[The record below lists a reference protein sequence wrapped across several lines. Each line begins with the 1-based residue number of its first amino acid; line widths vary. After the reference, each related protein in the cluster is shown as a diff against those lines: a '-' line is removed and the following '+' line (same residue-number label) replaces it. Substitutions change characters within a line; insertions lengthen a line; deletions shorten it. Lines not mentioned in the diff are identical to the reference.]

1 MVVYELTESP
11 LYHNYTNSI
20 IILHSSGVSLQQTK
34 EKRINI
40 KMQLFFLKWGILLKY
55 KVFYKEKSV
64 AFRLQVKVNINI

>member
-1 MVVYELTESP
+1 MLSS
-11 LYHNYTNSI
+11 LYIVI
-20 IILHSSGVSLQQTK
+20 IILITIDYIHSSGVGLQQTK